1 VTNNQQDREA
11 VARII
16 DPAAWSEREG
26 FIRRQMRDWQYN
38 ADVVVEKSLAAADAI
53 IALLTS
59 DTERASPGAAE
70 MAAFGASDAACY
82 LYPGEDQQA
91 ERAAFCAGAAHGAS
105 ALQALAPTNPGAAE
119 AMREAAAKVCRVLR
133 EGAKLSEP
141 STLMTIAMHEAV
153 LSAFS
158 LCENTIRNLPA
169 PTPEQPAQA
178 SEVERLPRLTRAMIA
193 AACAG
198 HFGKRATDQLG
209 IEGIDLTADGRNW
222 TFEQGFRRMWRGIAK
237 HLATH
242 PSTGERA

>member
-1 VTNNQQDREA
+1 MTNNQQDREA

-59 DTERASPGAAE
+59 DTEHASPGAAE
-70 MAAFGASDAACY
+70 AVQADHLAKFERAIRLADTLASDVPITTAARAHITDAY
-82 LYPGEDQQA
+82 DALA
-91 ERAAFCAGAAHGAS
+91 AARAA
-105 ALQALAPTNPGAAE
+105 
-119 AMREAAAKVCRVLR
+119 
-133 EGAKLSEP
+133 
-141 STLMTIAMHEAV
+141 
-153 LSAFS
+153 
-158 LCENTIRNLPA
+158 LPA
-169 PTPEQPAQA
+169 PEQPAQA